1 MGTSAADGAVV
12 SSSDLKVFGV
22 EGLRVV
28 DASVVPQIP
37 GGQTGAVTVMVAER
51 AAALLASGQGFGSKP
66 SGKQLAAV

>member
-12 SSSDLKVFGV
+12 SSSDLSVFGV

-28 DASVVPQIP
+28 DAAVVPRIP

-51 AAALLASGQGFGSKP
+51 AAAMLTGGHGSVSQSG
-66 SGKQLAAV
+66 GKQLAAV